1 MESREVRKKK
11 KICVVTTNRSDYGR
25 MKPIM
30 EAIRKRDDLELQVVA
45 GTPFFF
51 DHLFWH
57 MRHGE
62 PLSFWRSLPWHV
74 RARTMALFGRDA
86 ELQSKE
92 QLMRLLIADGFP
104 IHARIPMF
112 LEGGNLRVMA
122 KTVGLALLGVP
133 DVLLKLNPDIVLM
146 NGDRFEILPI
156 AFATVA
162 LNIPLA
168 HIEGGDVSGTIDE
181 SVRHAITKLAHIHF
195 PATKMSG
202 DRIRAMGEDPERII
216 ITGSPVIDT
225 LAGLNLSLDNSIYD
239 RYYIAGDR
247 IDFTKPYLLVLQ
259 HPVTTRYEE
268 NKQEMEEII
277 AAVRDAPMQK
287 IFLDPNIDGGS
298 DGVSVALRL
307 YRDENP
313 AGVAFGKYFRPHDFY
328 RIISNAAVLVGN
340 SSSFIRESAYLGV
353 PTVLTGDRQARR
365 ERGENVVEVTSNKEK
380 IASAIESQIRR
391 GRYSRS
397 DIFGDGTASE
407 KIVLALA
414 SMDVDGISLQKR
426 FFDQNGDN

>member
-51 DHLFWH
+51 DHLFWY

-202 DRIRAMGEDPERII
+202 ERIRAMGENPERII
-216 ITGSPVIDT
+216 VTGSPVIDT
-225 LAGLNLSLDNSIYD
+225 LAGLDLSLDNSIYD

-247 IDFTKPYLLVLQ
+247 IDFTKPYLLIMQ

-268 NKQEMEEII
+268 NRQEMEEII

-298 DGVSVALRL
+298 DGVSVALRT
-307 YRDENP
+307 YRDTHP
-313 AGVAFGKYFRPHDFY
+313 SGVAFGKYFRPHDFY

-340 SSSFIRESAYLGV
+340 SSSFIRESAYLGI
-353 PTVLTGDRQARR
+353 PTVLTGDRQAKR
-365 ERGENVVEVTSNKEK
+365 ERGGNVLEVPAK
-380 IASAIESQIRR
+380 IKAIQEGIKRQIAH
-391 GRYSRS
+391 GRYKPDFR
-397 DIFGDGTASE
+397 FGTGTSAE
-407 KIVLALA
+407 QIVHVLSGLNLENL
-414 SMDVDGISLQKR
+414 SIQKT
-426 FFDQNGDN
+426 FYES